1 MQAPYHGVLLCT
13 SIIIIEL
20 FSTCTI
26 DSMCSYVHLDC
37 IGQSRSTLN
46 HTWWS
51 AQWNEVILR
60 AVATVLATSQDITL
74 CSIQTYYICNVY
86 IDCQHAQVHK
96 WDIYIII
103 IYIYY
108 IIISKI
114 MYNLHSVIVLITSK
128 TKARGVFAGVPL
140 SCVYILPPLH
150 TDQWQLNKAY
160 HICSNLRAATKH
172 GAASIWANTV
182 IYM

>member
-1 MQAPYHGVLLCT
+1 MQAPYHGVLLYKYNHYWIILNLST
-13 SIIIIEL
+13 WSI
-20 FSTCTI
+20 FACTI
-26 DSMCSYVHLDC
+26 DSMCNYVHLDR
-37 IGQSRSTLN
+37 IGQSHSTLN

-86 IDCQHAQVHK
+86 IDCRHAQVCK

-103 IYIYY
+103 I
-108 IIISKI
+108 
-114 MYNLHSVIVLITSK
+114 
-128 TKARGVFAGVPL
+128 
-140 SCVYILPPLH
+140 YILPPLH